1 MPSFI
6 INPGWY
12 DTFWYSEGPHHK
24 RGSFSCRLAY
34 LGATIVFLVGSGVA
48 LNCFQG

>member
-12 DTFWYSEGPHHK
+12 ETFWYSEGPHHK
-24 RGSFSCRLAY
+24 RGSFSRRLAY